1 MLKRMLIMLI
11 LTALVL
17 GGVFGFGAFK
27 ARMIAKFM
35 AAQSN
40 PTQTVSTIVAATE
53 DWRND
58 LRAVGSLRAVNG
70 ADLAGQVSGVVSA
83 LHFQSG
89 TDVKQGELLLELTS
103 EDDVAHL
110 EALKANVVIAR
121 LNYER
126 SSKLGKTDAVSQQ
139 VVDTDRSA
147 LLNAEALVAQQQALV
162 DYKSIRA
169 PFSGRLGIRQVDLG
183 QFLPAGTAIV
193 SLQQLDP
200 IYVDFYAPQQALAQI
215 RPGQAMSA
223 TVDAFP
229 GRSFAGK
236 VSAVDA
242 AVDAATRMVRVRA
255 TLDNKDSALLP
266 GMFVNVAVDL
276 AAPRKY
282 VTLPQTAV
290 AYNSYGDIV
299 YLVDDKGQG
308 PDGKPQL
315 VARQTFVTTGP
326 TRGDQVAILSGVKE
340 GETVVTA
347 GQVKLRNGSP
357 LAVDNKVQPSNDPDP
372 KPVDK

>member
-40 PTQTVSTIVAATE
+40 PTQTVSTIVASTE

-193 SLQQLDP
+193 TLQQLDP

-229 GRSFAGK
+229 GRSFPGK
-236 VSAVDA
+236 VSAIDA

-255 TLDNKDSALLP
+255 TLDNKDAALLP

-276 AAPRKY
+276 AAPQKY